1 MTKTTKRTGWVALLL
16 VVLLV
21 GCKSGTQSTEST
33 GGGGEEASGSKS
45 SSAKKEAAAEPVTV
59 TIPAGTAIGIRLGS
73 AINTGTAQNGES
85 FEGTLAE
92 AISVGGTVVASAG
105 SSVQGKITNVVSS
118 GRLKRPAEISLVLT
132 SLTVKGGKA
141 VTITTSTW
149 SMKGKSHAKRNVGMI
164 GGGAGAGA
172 LIGGLAGGGKGAAIG
187 AAVGAG
193 AGTAGAAATG
203 KDEIVLAPET
213 ALAFKLES
221 AVQVSM

>member
-1 MTKTTKRTGWVALLL
+1 MTKSTKWTGWMALLL
-16 VVLLV
+16 AVLLV
-21 GCKSGTQSTEST
+21 GCKPGTQSTE
-33 GGGGEEASGSKS
+33 GGGEEAPGSKS
-45 SSAKKEAAAEPVTV
+45 SSAKKETPPEPVIV
-59 TIPAGTAIGIRLGS
+59 TIPAGTAISIRLGS

-132 SLTVKGGKA
+132 SLTVKGGKS
-141 VTITTSTW
+141 VDITTSAW
-149 SMKGKSHAKRNVGMI
+149 SMKGKSHAKRNAAMI

-203 KDEIVLAPET
+203 KDEITLAPET
-213 ALAFKLES
+213 ALSFKLES
-221 AVQVSM
+221 AVQVTM